1 MGIGGGSAPDVKPR
15 RAPGHDRGVRP
26 LSAPET
32 DGQGWWKSPREAR
45 EEWFREWARRNGVV
59 LIGVLAAAGALL
71 AFGVPAK
78 RQYDEARIREMN
90 ALIERCVADP
100 TRTEC
105 PEPTAVDAFRDYIID
120 PYVGCD
126 RIWDD
131 VDETC
136 VPNPTPTCPR

>member
-32 DGQGWWKSPREAR
+32 DGQGWWKSP
-45 EEWFREWARRNGVV
+45 
-59 LIGVLAAAGALL
+59 
-71 AFGVPAK
+71 GVPAK